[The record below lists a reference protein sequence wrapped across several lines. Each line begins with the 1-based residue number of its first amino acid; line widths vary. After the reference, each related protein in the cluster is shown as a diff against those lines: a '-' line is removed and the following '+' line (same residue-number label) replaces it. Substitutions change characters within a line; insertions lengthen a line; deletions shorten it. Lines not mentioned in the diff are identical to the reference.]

1 MSRTIITWDWQE
13 AFDKFGFGDGDSWN
27 GTDIVENFLND
38 RGWEVNSGSWG
49 IHNYMIFSLKKGDQ
63 KYSFDGYENPEEVL
77 PEELVDALNKKF
89 L

>member
-38 RGWEVNSGSWG
+38 RGWEVNSG
-49 IHNYMIFSLKKGDQ
+49 LKKTALAR
-63 KYSFDGYENPEEVL
+63 FDGYENPEEVL
-77 PEELVDALNKKF
+77 PGELVDALNKKF
-89 L
+89 H